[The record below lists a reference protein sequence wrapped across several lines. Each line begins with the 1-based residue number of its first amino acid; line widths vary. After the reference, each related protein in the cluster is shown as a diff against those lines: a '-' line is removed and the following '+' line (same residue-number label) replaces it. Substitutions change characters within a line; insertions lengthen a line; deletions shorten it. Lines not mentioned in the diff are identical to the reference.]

1 MSDAMAD
8 RSAATPR
15 PRITVFV
22 GMSLDGYIADDNGNL
37 EWLEA
42 AAAADGED
50 YGFAR
55 LVASV
60 DAVAMGRGT
69 WDHIAH
75 LDDLPYQGVPIY
87 VFTHR
92 PPEAHRPGVTF
103 WSPTPTEAVDAWQ
116 QAGITHVYLDGGVT
130 VSSFLAQGLVDDLVL
145 TVVPML
151 LGSGRPLF
159 HRHPQSTDLDLVDV
173 DRHPNGVVSMRYRR
187 RR

>member
-1 MSDAMAD
+1 ME
-8 RSAATPR
+8 TP
-15 PRITVFV
+15 FV
-22 GMSLDGYIADDNGNL
+22 GMSLDGYIADDSGGL
-37 EWLEA
+37 DWLEA
-42 AAAADGED
+42 AAAPVDGAPGED
-50 YGFAR
+50 YGFAS

-60 DAVAMGRGT
+60 DAVAMGRNT

-92 PPEAHRPGVTF
+92 PPSEPRDGVTY
-103 WSPTPTEAVDAWQ
+103 WSSTPVEAMEAWRE
-116 QAGITHVYLDGGVT
+116 AGMRHVYLDGGVT
-130 VSSFLAQGLVDDLVL
+130 VSAFLAEGLVDDLVL

-159 HRHPQSTDLDLVDV
+159 HRHPRATHLELVGV
-173 DRHPNGVVSMRYRR
+173 EGFPNGVVTQRYRR